1 MAFPLFWN
9 KSSHASSESIQTL
22 FILPACSCLLCEILF
37 LYKNFSILTLLTF
50 GVRTFLVMGEAVLI
64 LSLSP
69 VNAMPET
76 HLPLPPPQ
84 AQPEVYPDLLSS
96 IQDGVWRIVPGQES
110 LAYSVS
116 PPFPGPKQHRN
127 LILGYKW
134 KAFNIVHCACF
145 LTFLFP
151 QVTDRK
157 KQHQEIEIFRNNRLL
172 ILFFLWLKE
181 SYSIELLCQCF
192 HKICY
197 VLKERSNYKRQCFV
211 LLIHWLY
218 VKENELDMKIS
229 LKSSPVRASDSPS
242 LGEER
247 TSLSNGLGR
256 RQFFKMSTIVMQ

>member
-1 MAFPLFWN
+1 MED
-9 KSSHASSESIQTL
+9 SSR
-22 FILPACSCLLCEILF
+22 PRVSCLFSFPTLPWAQTAPKSHSGLQVKSFQHSSLCLF
-37 LYKNFSILTLLTF
+37 S
-50 GVRTFLVMGEAVLI
+50 
-64 LSLSP
+64 
-69 VNAMPET
+69 
-76 HLPLPPPQ
+76 HLP
-84 AQPEVYPDLLSS
+84 
-96 IQDGVWRIVPGQES
+96 
-110 LAYSVS
+110 
-116 PPFPGPKQHRN
+116 
-127 LILGYKW
+127 
-134 KAFNIVHCACF
+134 
-145 LTFLFP
+145 FP